1 MSLLDDYLNG
11 SDDSLNDDKG
21 LSGEDFDSQLLGS
34 GGSDLEY
41 ADELSAPKNGL
52 DIQALLAGAFQKAG
66 KQMEREEE
74 VRSGVKMA
82 SHGVRVLGALYSSI
96 IKNVDYNDADR
107 VSELMRKAL
116 SVVRDDAYK
125 ITRACGLEDS
135 EVPAWLHSQ
144 VSGQVMEVI
153 TLAIDRNN
161 GSFESARKSQYL
173 QPLIESMTRDGAKGI
188 GATFYANPDDPNLQ
202 LTNALMMAT
211 ATVMTEYQAFSYF
224 NSDTNAVAR
233 QVTEVLKSRVVDE
246 TLNDL
251 SAEWDMSAHER
262 AYIGTSLLSHAGK
275 LMASSW
281 SNNVLSTIEHVKSL
295 DVDERRATLVTGF
308 PLTVV
313 FEEFENFY
321 GGLEV
326 SAQASLELLRA
337 ESGKSKDLA
346 ASKRES
352 PSPRMG

>member
-11 SDDSLNDDKG
+11 SDGS
-21 LSGEDFDSQLLGS
+21 LSGDEDLLSGDFDSQLLGS
-34 GGSDLEY
+34 DRSDTNKLAVPTE
-41 ADELSAPKNGL
+41 GL
-52 DIQALLAGAFQKAG
+52 DVKALLADAFKKAG

-82 SHGVRVLGALYSSI
+82 SHSVRVLGSLYSSI
-96 IKNVDYNDADR
+96 IKNVDYDDVDR
-107 VSELMRKAL
+107 VNDLMRNTL
-116 SVVRDDAYK
+116 SIVRDDAYK
-125 ITRACGLEDS
+125 VTRACGLEDS

-144 VSGQVMEVI
+144 ISGQVMEVI
-153 TLAIDRNN
+153 SLAIERNN
-161 GSFESARKSQYL
+161 GSFESTRKSQYL
-173 QPLIESMTRDGAKGI
+173 QPLIDSVASGGAEGI
-188 GATFYANPDDPNLQ
+188 GATFYARPDDPNLQ

-224 NSDTNAVAR
+224 NSDPKAVASE
-233 QVTEVLKSRVVDE
+233 VTQVLKSRVVDE
-246 TLNDL
+246 TLGDL
-251 SAEWDMSAHER
+251 SAKWNMTAHER

-281 SNNVLSTIEHVKSL
+281 SNNVLSTIEHVKSM
-295 DVDERRATLVTGF
+295 DADERRATLMAGL

-313 FEEFENFY
+313 FEDFENFY

-326 SAQASLELLRA
+326 SAQASLELLRG
-337 ESGKSKDLA
+337 ESLGKSKDLA
-346 ASKRES
+346 SSKRES